1 MMRTQL
7 ALVAMA
13 LSATYATAEPDPAP
27 ADPYAEP
34 AEPSPATPP
43 KPAPDVKPVAIDRQV
58 EGPLGIVS
66 FDISP
71 DLRRHLGAPRDR
83 GVLVDAVAPG
93 SFAARAGLKVGDL
106 VLDIDNAPVTGANVL
121 AAAAGKHKKGEQV
134 VLDIMRTG
142 IPATLRATLDR
153 DPPRVEVDGAAT
165 ERQLRQQL
173 DEMRRRL
180 DAIERR
186 VESQGKPADG
196 T

>member
-34 AEPSPATPP
+34 STPTTSPPPPEARPIATE
-43 KPAPDVKPVAIDRQV
+43 RQV
-58 EGPLGIVS
+58 EGPLGITA

-83 GVLVDAVAPG
+83 GVLVDAVAPA
-93 SFAARAGLKVGDL
+93 SFAAKAGLKVGDH
-106 VLDIDNAPVTGANVL
+106 VLDIDNAPVTGSNVL
-121 AAAAGKHKKGEQV
+121 AAAANRHKKGAQI

-153 DPPRVEVDGAAT
+153 DPARVEVDAAAT

-173 DEMRRRL
+173 DDMRRRL